1 MLLEV
6 TVEQVLT
13 EFLSANHAEI
23 SRLTLG
29 VGRGRLADG
38 LAHIYR
44 EVRGQGL
51 SFADLKSKTEQ
62 SHSTEIHYQHAL
74 NELAQTMND
83 FLLVRR
89 TTPATRANHSEV

>member
-1 MLLEV
+1 MLDEHRAQMLLEV

-38 LAHIYR
+38 LAYLPGKCEDRVWRLRI
-44 EVRGQGL
+44 
-51 SFADLKSKTEQ
+51 
-62 SHSTEIHYQHAL
+62 
-74 NELAQTMND
+74 
-83 FLLVRR
+83 
-89 TTPATRANHSEV
+89 